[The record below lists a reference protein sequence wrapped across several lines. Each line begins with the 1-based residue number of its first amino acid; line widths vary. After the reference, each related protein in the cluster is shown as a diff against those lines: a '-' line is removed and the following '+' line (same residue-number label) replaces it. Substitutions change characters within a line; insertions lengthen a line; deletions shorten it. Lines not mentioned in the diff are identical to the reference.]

1 MERPLEYIG
10 RKTVENIAFW
20 GHFDLWPSVH
30 SFHCRSSPR
39 CSCWRTANR
48 PRAQRSRV
56 PFKSG
61 QLKRQIKQSNK
72 AKPPQYNHI
81 NNHHLLR
88 RRRHRRRHQQ
98 QQQQH
103 PHHPQLRHAHLSVA
117 AAQDLIGKAHSW
129 GFKSTQKMVDRPQ
142 KRGHLGISDL
152 KESHQSD
159 QVNFSMGVSVY
170 KVCSIGE
177 LTFGLQ
183 NVASLPERIGGL
195 TKKRSFQ

>member
-88 RRRHRRRHQQ
+88 RRRQQ
-98 QQQQH
+98 QQQQQQ
-103 PHHPQLRHAHLSVA
+103 PHHPQLRMPTSRLLQRKISSAKRTPGASN
-117 AAQDLIGKAHSW
+117 
-129 GFKSTQKMVDRPQ
+129 RP
-142 KRGHLGISDL
+142 KKWSIDPKNGDIS
-152 KESHQSD
+152 ESRTSKNPTNQIRSIFPWESLYIRCVRL
-159 QVNFSMGVSVY
+159 VN
-170 KVCSIGE
+170 
-177 LTFGLQ
+177 
-183 NVASLPERIGGL
+183 
-195 TKKRSFQ
+195 